1 MDKAKVA
8 SPLVNAPSL
17 DLDSY
22 VTGKAM
28 DGLFKIV
35 AQQEKQ
41 IRQNSV
47 ARTSDLL
54 KSVFGALKK

>member
-1 MDKAKVA
+1 MA